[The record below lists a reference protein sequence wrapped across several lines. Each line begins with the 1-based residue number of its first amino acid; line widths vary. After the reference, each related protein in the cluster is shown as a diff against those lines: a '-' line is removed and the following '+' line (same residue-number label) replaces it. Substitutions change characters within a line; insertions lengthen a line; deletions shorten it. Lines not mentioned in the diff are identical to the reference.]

1 MSFAGNTPNAQ
12 RADTHEFLAI
22 EMIDRKIR
30 FSWNVG
36 AGTQHITHNVTL
48 ETAFGT
54 GLGIASQV
62 LCVLVLNKRALYV
75 RHDFI

>member
-12 RADTHEFLAI
+12 RADTHEFMAI

-62 LCVLVLNKRALYV
+62 NVCSGTQ
-75 RHDFI
+75 

>member
-1 MSFAGNTPNAQ
+1 MRQGIYAHEAHSIFLAGNNPNDQ
-12 RADTHEFLAI
+12 RTDTHEFMAI
-22 EMIDRKIR
+22 EMIDRRIR

-62 LCVLVLNKRALYV
+62 NMC
-75 RHDFI
+75 